1 VSQDAT
7 AAGRYAQAWVTL
19 AHRGGE
25 LEAGLQDLA
34 AVQQLLDR
42 QPLLARLL
50 ANPEV
55 AVAEKQRLLTRLLEG
70 RVAPLALRLLVLLL
84 WKHRLPLLPAIVTE
98 AERLR
103 DQVEG
108 IARGVV
114 TTARP
119 LPAATV
125 TRLQEHM
132 ARRIGRRLALTA
144 VVEPDLLG
152 GAVVQLGHVVFDG
165 SVRRELDRLREQ
177 LITLKV

>member
-1 VSQDAT
+1 MLDTA

-19 AHRGGE
+19 AHRQGA
-25 LEAGLQDLA
+25 LEQGLQDLA

-55 AVAEKQRLLTRLLEG
+55 AVAEKQSLVTRLLEP

-84 WKHRLPLLPAIVTE
+84 WKHRLLLLPAIITE
-98 AERLR
+98 AQRLR

-108 IARGVV
+108 VARGVV

-119 LPAATV
+119 LSAAMLA
-125 TRLQEHM
+125 RLEQ
-132 ARRIGRRLALTA
+132 RLSVRVGKRLALTA
-144 VVEPDLLG
+144 AIEPALLG
-152 GAVVQLGHVVFDG
+152 GVVVQLGHTVFDG
-165 SVRRELDRLREQ
+165 SVRRTLSRLREQ
-177 LITLKV
+177 LLTVKV